1 MILAIAA
8 AGLLVLVASLAAGR
22 WAAALPFGRAAFLDA
37 MKPWV
42 DTGRPLALRL
52 ARAVGGTLAW
62 YLAAAALFAAGLAG
76 GGAIEVDEASL
87 RVEVA
92 GDGPADRAG
101 LSRGDRVVSVDG
113 RPVATWD
120 ELRASVRDR
129 GDEEVAVAVERE
141 GEVLVFDVV
150 PEGPPGAAKI
160 RIGPFTERRLVS
172 APAAFGAGLS
182 EVLRVSVVRLVGTH
196 APPAEVVGPV
206 GIVRAVGAAEAHL
219 PVPTGLRLSG
229 LLGGSALP
237 IVLVA
242 SFAVVIATRARRR
255 GSSPAPGRG

>member
-8 AGLLVLVASLAAGR
+8 AALLFLVASLAAGR

-42 DTGRPLALRL
+42 DTGRPVALRL
-52 ARAVGGTLAW
+52 ARAAGGTIAW
-62 YLAAAALFAAGLAG
+62 YLAAAALLAAGLAG

-92 GDGPADRAG
+92 GDGPAARAG
-101 LSRGDRVVSVDG
+101 LTRGDRVVSVDEQ
-113 RPVATWD
+113 PVATWE
-120 ELRASVRDR
+120 ELKASVRDR
-129 GDEEVAVAVERE
+129 GEERVAVAVERE

-160 RIGPFTERRLVS
+160 RVGPFTERRPVS
-172 APAAFGAGLS
+172 VPAAFGAGLS
-182 EVLRVSVVRLVGTH
+182 EVLRVSVVRLVGTS
-196 APPAEVVGPV
+196 APPGEVVGPV
-206 GIVRAVGAAEAHL
+206 GIVRAASAAEAPA
-219 PVPTGLRLSG
+219 PVPTGLRLGG

-237 IVLVA
+237 IVALT
-242 SFAVVIATRARRR
+242 SFAVVIATRGRRR
-255 GSSPAPGRG
+255 GSPAPGRG